1 MHYQYTAVTEFGI
14 KQKGILEAN
23 NIKEVVEYLRNN
35 KLTPITIRQE
45 QQSILDQ
52 VPFFNKV
59 KSGDIVV
66 FTRQLASM
74 IQTGLTLIE
83 ALTLLKD
90 QVKDPKMKTII
101 MDLIAT
107 ISGGGSFS
115 QALSN
120 HREVFSEVYIALV
133 KAAEAGGVMD
143 KVLNRLAENLEK
155 SEDLRKKIRSAMIY
169 PAIITGGV
177 ILVIVIMNVF
187 VIPQLG
193 KLYDGLNVKLPLTTQ
208 IVLGISHATTTFFPV
223 IIILIVIGYFFFNR
237 FRKSEDGREVLDKTK
252 LRLPVFG
259 IIIKLSIETE
269 IARTFSLLISSGTSV
284 LEGLAITSNVADN
297 EIYRHAIL
305 STSTLV
311 EKGINLSSA
320 FEQQN
325 MFPPIFIQMVKVGE
339 STGKID
345 ENLNRV
351 ADYFE
356 RDLNLRI
363 KNLTTAIEPLLLVTL
378 GVTVGFL
385 IISVISPI
393 YGLISSIQ

>member
-1 MHYQYTAVTEFGI
+1 MHYQYTAVTEFGV

-23 NIKEVVEYLRNN
+23 NIKEVIEYLRNN
-35 KLTPITIRQE
+35 KLTPITVKEE
-45 QQSILDQ
+45 QKSLSDQ
-52 VPFFNKV
+52 IPFMNRV
-59 KSGDIVV
+59 KGGDIVV

-90 QVKDPKMKTII
+90 QVKDAKMKTII

-120 HREVFSEVYIALV
+120 HKEVFSEVYIALV

-155 SEDLRKKIRSAMIY
+155 SEDLKKKIRSAMIY

-177 ILVIVIMNVF
+177 IIVIFIMNLF

-193 KLYDGLNVKLPLTTQ
+193 KLYEGLNVKLPLTTE
-208 IVLGISHATTTFFPV
+208 IVLGISHATTTFFPLMAV
-223 IIILIVIGYFFFNR
+223 AGVVGYFFFNR
-237 FRKSEDGREVLDKTK
+237 FKKSEDGREIIDKIMLK
-252 LRLPVFG
+252 LPIFG
-259 IIIKLSIETE
+259 KIINLSIETE

-284 LEGLAITSNVADN
+284 LEGLAITANVAN
-297 EIYRHAIL
+297 NTVYRRAIL

-320 FEQQN
+320 FEQQ
-325 MFPPIFIQMVKVGE
+325 MVFPAIFIQMVKVGE

-363 KNLTTAIEPLLLVTL
+363 KNLTTAIEPLLLVVL